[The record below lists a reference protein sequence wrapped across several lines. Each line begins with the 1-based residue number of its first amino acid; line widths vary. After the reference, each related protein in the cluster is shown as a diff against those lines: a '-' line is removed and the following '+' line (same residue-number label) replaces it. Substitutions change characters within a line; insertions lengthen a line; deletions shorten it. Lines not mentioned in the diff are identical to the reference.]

1 MASGL
6 VAATVAIAMHGLWRV
21 LPWERFAL
29 SLLLALLSMAL
40 AWPLHR
46 FARWSLATSLMAVW
60 IAALVVFVG
69 PFAVLATL
77 LLAAAALAIGLRLAP
92 QIPGRGAIA
101 LAIGLMAIAGATG
114 WILMLPVHHP
124 LAWMALL
131 LAIALSQRARLAQC
145 LRDMQAGWRREIAA
159 SPAWAAFA
167 ILLLG
172 LTSTACWLPT
182 MQADDLAYH
191 LGLPSQLLAHL
202 RYIPAP
208 EHQVWSFA
216 PWAGDVLHGIVAV
229 LSRGEARGALN
240 ALWLGIAA
248 ASAWAAISRLSEAPD
263 ERWACVALLASFP
276 PLVWLAAGMQTEL
289 PAIAVL
295 MALAAVLLSA
305 SRSKVAAI
313 NSDSGHRIF
322 AAAILLGGLAALKPV
337 HLFAT
342 LPLLAYAGWQ
352 QRTRWPWRKLLLGL
366 VIVMLVGGSSY
377 WFAWQRTGNPLLPL
391 FNASFASPYFPLH
404 DFDDPRWHVG
414 FGHMLLWNMVVDTDR
429 YLEAWDG
436 GLGIAPIALAGAW
449 LVALLRSDARA
460 FAIAAT
466 LTVVL
471 PLLPLQYARYAFPGM
486 ALLLVAVLPGTEAV
500 TGRRLFTWTIA
511 GICVVN
517 LAFQANSGWTHHSAA
532 LKRVLRTGG
541 DAAAIFP
548 HYVPERTLIAALPE
562 GDRSIVLATDP
573 LRGYIA
579 ELAGRGRAVSSHDP
593 TFEAARIAADA
604 DASGS
609 RWQALFAASRA
620 QWILMTPTQSSA
632 ALRKALIDARAT
644 RNARAGDAELWRLP
658 ERVPRAGRAR

>member
-1 MASGL
+1 
-6 VAATVAIAMHGLWRV
+6 VAALAAIAVHGLWRV

-46 FARWSLATSLMAVW
+46 FARWSLATSLLAVW
-60 IAALVVFVG
+60 TAALVVFVG
-69 PFAVLATL
+69 PFAMLAAL

-92 QIPGRGAIA
+92 QSSGQGALA

-124 LAWMALL
+124 LAWSALL
-131 LAIALSQRARLAQC
+131 FAIALSQRARLAQC
-145 LRDMQAGWRREIAA
+145 ARDMQAGWRREIAA
-159 SPAWAAFA
+159 SPAWAAFTL
-167 ILLLG
+167 LLLG
-172 LTSTACWLPT
+172 LASTACWLPT
-182 MQADDLAYH
+182 MQSDDLTYH
-191 LGLPSQLLAHL
+191 LGLPTHLLVHL

-216 PWAGDVLHGIVAV
+216 PWAGDALHGIVAV

-248 ASAWAAISRLSEAPD
+248 ATAWAAIARLSASAD
-263 ERWACVALLASFP
+263 ERWACAALLASFP

-295 MALAAVLLSA
+295 MALAAVVLPA
-305 SRSKVAAI
+305 SRPRGAPAG
-313 NSDSGHRIF
+313 SDAGQCTL
-322 AAAILLGGLAALKPV
+322 AAAVLLGGLAALKPV
-337 HLFAT
+337 HLFAA

-352 QRTRWPWRKLLLGL
+352 QRAHWPWRRLLIGL
-366 VIVMLVGGSSY
+366 VIMVLVGGSSY

-391 FNASFASPYFPLH
+391 FNESFASPYFPLR

-414 FGHMLLWNMVVDTDR
+414 FGPMLLWDLVVDTDR

-436 GLGIAPIALAGAW
+436 GLGIAPLALSGAW
-449 LVALLRSDARA
+449 LVALLRPDARA
-460 FAIAAT
+460 FTIAAT

-486 ALLLVAVLPGTEAV
+486 ALLLVAVLPGVEAV
-500 TGRRLFTWTIA
+500 TGRRLFAWMIA

-517 LAFQANSGWTHHSAA
+517 LAFQANSGWTHHTAA

-541 DAAAIFP
+541 DAPAIFP
-548 HYVPERTLIAALPE
+548 HYVPERTLIAAIPE
-562 GDRSIVLATDP
+562 GDGSIVLATDP

-593 TFEAARIAADA
+593 TLEAARIAADA

-620 QWILMTPTQSSA
+620 HWILMTPSQSST
-632 ALRKALIDARAT
+632 ALRKALIDARAK
-644 RNARAGDAELWRLP
+644 RVARAGDAELWRLP
-658 ERVPRAGRAR
+658 ERAPRAGLAR

>member
-6 VAATVAIAMHGLWRV
+6 VAASVAIAMHGLWRV

-46 FARWSLATSLMAVW
+46 FARWSLATSLLAVW
-60 IAALVVFVG
+60 IAALAVFVG

-92 QIPGRGAIA
+92 RIPGQGAIA

-124 LAWMALL
+124 LAWTALL
-131 LAIALSQRARLAQC
+131 LTIVLSLRARFAQC
-145 LRDMQAGWRREIAA
+145 LRDMQAGWRRESAS

-172 LTSTACWLPT
+172 LASTACWLPT

-191 LGLPSQLLAHL
+191 LGLPSQLLAYS
-202 RYIPAP
+202 RYLPAP

-248 ASAWAAISRLSEAPD
+248 ASAWAAIARLSASPD

-295 MALAAVLLSA
+295 IALAAVLLPA
-305 SRSKVAAI
+305 SRSKAASI
-313 NSDSGHRIF
+313 DSDSGHRIF

-337 HLFAT
+337 HLFAA

-352 QRTRWPWRKLLLGL
+352 QRAHWPWRKLLLGL
-366 VIVMLVGGSSY
+366 VIVVLVGGSSY

-404 DFDDPRWHVG
+404 DFDDPRWHAG
-414 FGHMLLWNMVVDTDR
+414 FGPMLLWNMVVDTDR

-500 TGRRLFTWTIA
+500 TGRRLFAWTIA

-541 DAAAIFP
+541 DASAIFP
-548 HYVPERTLIAALPE
+548 HYVPERTLIGAIPE

-644 RNARAGDAELWRLP
+644 RIASAGDAELWRLP
-658 ERVPRAGRAR
+658 ERAPRAGRAR

>member
-6 VAATVAIAMHGLWRV
+6 VAATMAIAMHGLWRV

-46 FARWSLATSLMAVW
+46 FARWSLGTSLLAVW
-60 IAALVVFVG
+60 TAALAVFVG
-69 PFAVLATL
+69 PLAMLATL
-77 LLAAAALAIGLRLAP
+77 LLAAAALVIGLRLAP
-92 QIPGRGAIA
+92 RIPGQGAIA

-124 LAWMALL
+124 LAWTALL
-131 LAIALSQRARLAQC
+131 LAIVLSQRARLAQC
-145 LRDMQAGWRREIAA
+145 MRDMQSGWHREVAA

-167 ILLLG
+167 LLLLG
-172 LTSTACWLPT
+172 LASTACWLPT
-182 MQADDLAYH
+182 MQVDDLAYH
-191 LGLPSQLLAHL
+191 LGLPSQLLLHF
-202 RYIPAP
+202 RYVPAP

-216 PWAGDVLHGIVAV
+216 PWAGDALHGIIAV
-229 LSRGEARGALN
+229 LARGEARGAVN

-248 ASAWAAISRLSEAPD
+248 ACAWAAIARLSASPE

-295 MALAAVLLSA
+295 IALAAVLLPA
-305 SRSKVAAI
+305 SRSSVAPVD
-313 NSDSGHRIF
+313 SDSRHRIF

-337 HLFAT
+337 HLFAA

-352 QRTRWPWRKLLLGL
+352 HRAHWPWRQLLIGL
-366 VIVMLVGGSSY
+366 AIVVLVGGSSY

-391 FNASFASPYFPLH
+391 FNEIFASEYFPLR
-404 DFDDPRWHVG
+404 DFDDPRWHAG
-414 FGHMLLWNMVVDTDR
+414 FGPMLLWDMVVDTDR

-466 LTVVL
+466 LTIVL
-471 PLLPLQYARYAFPGM
+471 PLLPLQYARYAVPGM
-486 ALLLVAVLPGTEAV
+486 ALLLVAVLPGMEAI
-500 TGRRLFTWTIA
+500 TGRRCFAWAIA
-511 GICVVN
+511 GLCVLN

-532 LKRVLRTGG
+532 LKRVLRSGG
-541 DAAAIFP
+541 DASAIFP
-548 HYVPERTLIAALPE
+548 HYVPERTLIDALPE

-573 LRGYIA
+573 MRGYIA

-593 TFEAARIAADA
+593 TLEAARIAADA
-604 DASGS
+604 DASGH
-609 RWQALFAASRA
+609 RWQALFTASRA
-620 QWILMTPTQSSA
+620 RWILMTPATSSP
-632 ALRKALIDARAT
+632 ALRKAVDDASAMRV
-644 RNARAGDAELWRLP
+644 ARAGDAELWRLP
-658 ERVPRAGRAR
+658 ERPRRAGPAR